1 MRKPLRATN
10 RPEAWFGIVAV
21 INLIETR
28 FVNSREEQI
37 AELRAAIAAQEAMRL
52 TLGDA
57 TIELS
62 LKPLRSLLKSLLSRP
77 GDVGDGETSS
87 RDELLAKLQS
97 YIPKQL
103 ANKIRASGHVEG
115 ERRQVTVVFADISGF
130 TALSERLDPEE
141 VASFSNDCMKELVD
155 AVYQYEGMVDKFIG
169 DCIMAV
175 FGAPIAL
182 EDDAERA
189 LLASLAMKERLEAF
203 NQRWIG
209 KLKEPLA
216 LHIGINS
223 GTVIAGNV
231 GNDLRMSYT
240 VMGDTVNVASRLESA
255 ATRGQIFVSQSTH
268 RLTHGA
274 FTFRAME
281 PIRVK
286 GKSDLLTVYELLSAK
301 IQPDK
306 IRGVEGLISPLV
318 GREWECKV
326 IRKAVA
332 ATKLGHS
339 AIVLV
344 YGDAGVGKSR
354 LLTEVQ
360 GCESDGLT
368 WLEGR
373 CFASS
378 QTLSYAPILDLIR
391 RRSGMTNEQSIEE
404 QQAALRRHVATDFPA
419 DPEVYSV
426 LAQLLALPLSDADT
440 ELIKALTGEEFRTR
454 FFSIIEQRVLALSE
468 KQPVVLVIEDL
479 HWADQSTIDLLAYI
493 LPLVKRTRLT
503 FIGISRS
510 RQEPISVWDKLG
522 LVLKEYREH
531 LVEVPLQSLSIDAS
545 RILVKELLG
554 GDCLPESLVAEIL
567 DKSEGNPFFLEE
579 VLRSLIE
586 SGGLIS
592 EGGKWAVASLTG
604 KTRVPDTLQAVLLS
618 RLDRLPED
626 LKQLVQKAAVI
637 GRVFLY
643 RILEKIAGPSPLLD
657 GQLDTL
663 ETTDLVRERCRLPE
677 IEYIFKHALTQEVAY
692 QTLLAPARK
701 ALHQKVGDAL
711 EGIFRDRL
719 EEFAGVLAYHYFT
732 AESWENA
739 LQYSV
744 QAANA
749 AFRVYAF
756 PEARGHCRRALEC
769 LHHVDENR
777 ANLEQRID
785 LTIQLVIVSLQS
797 EAPEKNLARLV
808 EVESVAQLLGDP
820 VRLARVQFWIGRANY
835 AGGKLPEAISYFQKV
850 LAVAPGL
857 GDPELIGLPAAVVG
871 MALCVQGHFKKS
883 LQFFDQAIP
892 LLERA
897 KNRHMSLAAYSY
909 RGGAHVCLGRYA
921 AGMSDIN
928 RALEIARS
936 SRDKNA
942 ETLAYT
948 CLALVHLIAGE
959 YTEGVASAR
968 RALEIAE
975 ETGDVL
981 FRYSGNSFLA
991 WGTFRLGYPNES
1003 LPFWAAAHEFANLLG
1018 GRLLFAEWF
1027 AAVESEALLEAG
1039 DPAAGLRRAEEALT
1053 LSKASGSIIG
1063 EALAECAIGRTL
1075 AAIHSRLDE
1084 AEQHLA
1090 RGAGILEE
1098 IGARYDLVRA
1108 VWAEANVRL
1117 ACNDCPGAIATLE
1130 KAATI
1135 ANQCQLEREES
1146 MARALLAQ
1154 LRTR

>member
-1 MRKPLRATN
+1 
-10 RPEAWFGIVAV
+10 
-21 INLIETR
+21 
-28 FVNSREEQI
+28 VNSREEQI
-37 AELRAAIAAQEAMRL
+37 AELRAAIAAQEAMRA

-57 TIELS
+57 TVELS
-62 LKPLRSLLKSLLSRP
+62 LKPLRSLLESLLVQQS
-77 GDVGDGETSS
+77 DLVDGNAES
-87 RDELLAKLQS
+87 RDQLLAQLQS

-103 ANKIRASGHVEG
+103 ADKIRRSGHVEG
-115 ERRQVTVVFADISGF
+115 ERRHVTVIFADISGF
-130 TALSERLDPEE
+130 TGLSERLDPEE
-141 VASFSNDCMKELVD
+141 VASFVNDCMKELVD

-169 DCIMAV
+169 DCVMAV

-189 LLASLAMKERLEAF
+189 LRASLAMKERLEAF
-203 NQRWIG
+203 NRRWID

-240 VMGDTVNVASRLESA
+240 VMGDTVNVASRLENA

-274 FTFRAME
+274 FNFKALE

-286 GKSDLLTVYELLSAK
+286 GKSDLLTVYELLGAK

-306 IRGVEGLISPLV
+306 IRGVEGLISPLI
-318 GREWECKV
+318 GREWECKA
-326 IRKAVA
+326 IRRAVA

-354 LLTEVQ
+354 LLAEVQ
-360 GCESDGLT
+360 AGESGGVS

-373 CFASS
+373 CFPST
-378 QTLSYAPILDLIR
+378 QTLSYAPIVDLIR
-391 RRSGMTNEQSIEE
+391 RRSGITNEQDIKE
-404 QQAALRRHVATDFPA
+404 QQSALRRHVATDFPA
-419 DPEVYSV
+419 EPEVYAV
-426 LAQLLALPLSDADT
+426 LAQVLALPLSDADT
-440 ELIKALTGEEFRTR
+440 ELIKAFKGEEFRTR
-454 FFSIIEQRVLALSE
+454 FFSIIEQRLLALSE
-468 KQPVVLVIEDL
+468 KQPVVLLIEDL
-479 HWADQSTIDLLAYI
+479 HWADQSTVDLLAYV

-503 FIGISRS
+503 FIGVSRW
-510 RQEPISVWDKLG
+510 RHEPVDLWNKLNP
-522 LVLKEYREH
+522 VLEDCREQ
-531 LVEVPLQSLSIDAS
+531 LVEVPLQSLSADAS
-545 RILVKELLG
+545 RTLVRELLG
-554 GDCLPESLVAEIL
+554 GAELPESLAAEIL

-586 SGGLIS
+586 AGGLVL
-592 EGGKWAVASLTG
+592 EGNKWTVTPFTGAS
-604 KTRVPDTLQAVLLS
+604 RVPDTLQAVLLS

-643 RILEKIAGPSPLLD
+643 RILEKIAGPSTLLD
-657 GQLDTL
+657 GQLNSL

-677 IEYIFKHALTQEVAY
+677 MEYIFKHALTQEVAY

-711 EGIFRDRL
+711 EEIFRDRL

-739 LQYSV
+739 LRYSV

-777 ANLEQRID
+777 GNLELRVD
-785 LTIQLVIVSLQS
+785 LTIQLVSVSLQS

-808 EVESVAQLLGDP
+808 EVESVAQSIGDP

-835 AGGKLPEAISYFQKV
+835 AGGKLPEAIGYFQKV

-975 ETGDVL
+975 ETGDAM
-981 FRYSGNSFLA
+981 FRYSSNSFLA
-991 WGTFRLGYPNES
+991 WGTFRLGKPNES
-1003 LPFWAAAHEFANLLG
+1003 LPFWTAAHEIAKSLG
-1018 GRLLFAEWF
+1018 GRLLFGEWF
-1027 AAVESEALLEAG
+1027 AAIESEALLESG
-1039 DPAAGLRRAEEALT
+1039 EPEAGLRKAEEALA
-1053 LSKASGSIIG
+1053 LSQTSGSIIG
-1063 EALAECAIGRTL
+1063 EALAECAIGRAL
-1075 AAIHSRLDE
+1075 ATITARLGE
-1084 AEQHLA
+1084 AQMHVSKASE
-1090 RGAGILEE
+1090 ILEE
-1098 IGARYDLVRA
+1098 IGARYDLARA
-1108 VWAEANVRL
+1108 VLAEANIRL
-1117 ACNDCPGAIATLE
+1117 ACNDGPGAIATLE

-1146 MARALLAQ
+1146 MARALLAK
-1154 LRTR
+1154 LRTT